1 MAFIKGKQLI
11 DNAIIEAKIADSAVT
26 NAKLAGSIPAA
37 KLDLSGS
44 FDFLSAGGT
53 VTVATP
59 TLAGHAA
66 TKGYVD
72 GVKQSLDIKE
82 SVRVATTDELATSY
96 ANNVLTADANGAIS
110 IDGVSLSQD
119 DRVLVK
125 NQGDTNESR
134 TENGIYVVTTVGD
147 AYNPFVLT
155 RASDFD
161 SSAEIT
167 AGAFCFVTEGTANGD
182 VGFVLSTNDAITLD
196 TTELIFTQFSGAG
209 QITAGDGIAKSG
221 ANISVDLDT
230 NSGLVVAATGLKVDA
245 STLANGALA
254 VADDQIVF
262 IDNDGG
268 TKRESVADFATA
280 LAGGNGITS
289 TSGVLSADLLG
300 SGGLAFSAGEIAVL
314 KDGTSLSSSANGLKV
329 NLNSNNSIAIKGGAG
344 LASAIPDGN
353 DIGQTP
359 SAVSANATSTGL
371 TITNQPVGLVRILVN
386 GVQAELGN
394 GVLDKD
400 CYFSSDG
407 GTTPKGFTA
416 IASGDTLFWNGGNAG
431 SYALEISD
439 LVDFIYVS
447 V

>member
-26 NAKLAGSIPAA
+26 NAKLAGSIPAT

-44 FDFLSAGGT
+44 FNFLSAGGT
-53 VTVATP
+53 VTVAAP
-59 TLAGHAA
+59 TLANHAA

-72 GVKQSLDIKE
+72 GIKQSLDIKE
-82 SVRVATTDELATSY
+82 SVRVATTAELATSY

-110 IDGVSLSQD
+110 IDGVALSQN

-125 NQGDTNESR
+125 NQGDTNESA

-147 AYNPFVLT
+147 ASNAFVLT

-161 SSAEIT
+161 SSDDIT

-182 VGFVLSTNDAITLD
+182 VGFVLSTDDAITLD
-196 TTELIFTQFSGAG
+196 TTALSFIQFSSAG
-209 QITAGDGIAKSG
+209 QITAGDGIAKNG
-221 ANISVDLDT
+221 ATISVDLDSD
-230 NSGLVVAATGLKVDA
+230 SGLAVAATGLKVDA
-245 STLANGALA
+245 STLADGAVA

-300 SGGLAFSAGEIAVL
+300 SGGLAFSAGEITVL
-314 KDGTSLSSSANGLKV
+314 KDGTSLSSSASGLKV

-344 LASAIPDGN
+344 LASAIPDGS

-386 GVQAELGN
+386 GVQAELGD
-394 GVLDKD
+394 GVLNKD

-431 SYALEISD
+431 SYALETSD

>member
-353 DIGQTP
+353 DIGQTT

>member
-1 MAFIKGKQLI
+1 MMAFIKGKQLA

-26 NAKLAGSIPAA
+26 NAKLAGSIPAS

-44 FDFLSAGGT
+44 FDFSSGT
-53 VTVATP
+53 VTVDTP

-82 SVRVATTDELATSY
+82 SVRVATDAELATSY

-125 NQGDTNESR
+125 NQGDTNESA

-147 AYNPFVLT
+147 GSTAFVLT

-209 QITAGDGIAKSG
+209 QITAGDGITKSG
-221 ANISVDLDT
+221 ATISVDLD
-230 NSGLVVAATGLKVDA
+230 SDPGLAVAATGLKVDA
-245 STLANGALA
+245 ST
-254 VADDQIVF
+254 
-262 IDNDGG
+262 
-268 TKRESVADFATA
+268 
-280 LAGGNGITS
+280 
-289 TSGVLSADLLG
+289 
-300 SGGLAFSAGEIAVL
+300 
-314 KDGTSLSSSANGLKV
+314 
-329 NLNSNNSIAIKGGAG
+329 
-344 LASAIPDGN
+344 
-353 DIGQTP
+353 
-359 SAVSANATSTGL
+359 
-371 TITNQPVGLVRILVN
+371 
-386 GVQAELGN
+386 
-394 GVLDKD
+394 
-400 CYFSSDG
+400 
-407 GTTPKGFTA
+407 
-416 IASGDTLFWNGGNAG
+416 
-431 SYALEISD
+431 
-439 LVDFIYVS
+439 
-447 V
+447 